1 VIDVLHN
8 FVGLMSKAH
17 ITTTLNT
24 YSHVIPSL
32 RGETASATEDV
43 LGRKTTSL
51 QGKVSAT
58 PWSTR

>member
-1 VIDVLHN
+1 
-8 FVGLMSKAH
+8 MSKAH

-43 LGRKTTSL
+43 LGRKTTPF